1 MNIEIITAMVTN
13 EVSTEIKVSNKV
25 TARNRLAKYRS
36 KRLRLDYYPAE
47 DVIKCSRRLNIDP
60 PCRLNI
66 DPGRV
71 ATF

>member
-1 MNIEIITAMVTN
+1 LPIMENTSTVAPNAPEMAMILHPFVASDAN
-13 EVSTEIKVSNKV
+13 
-25 TARNRLAKYRS
+25 A
-36 KRLRLDYYPAE
+36 
-47 DVIKCSRRLNIDP
+47 CSRRLNIDP